1 MIYILHSPATVHG
14 AYGSSTAA
22 LRALEAL
29 TGLSFDSDHARRLRG
44 GVVLTVDGIV
54 CQPINLVRK

>member
-1 MIYILHSPATVHG
+1 MIYVIHTPNTVHG

-29 TGLSFDSDHARRLRG
+29 TGVALGSDHARRLRG

-54 CQPINLVRK
+54 CQPISLIRK